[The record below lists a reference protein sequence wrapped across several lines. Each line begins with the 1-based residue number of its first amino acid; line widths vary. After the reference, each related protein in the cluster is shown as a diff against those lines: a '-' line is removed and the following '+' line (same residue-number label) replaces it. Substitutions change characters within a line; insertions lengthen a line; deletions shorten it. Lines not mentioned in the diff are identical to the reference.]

1 MCSSSLHSIDNDNSI
16 WTLSLSG
23 VGRDNN
29 MRLPGEEESGGSGVP
44 VFYMAIGVSAFIL
57 ILLVALFKSND
68 KQRNGSDYIK
78 EMQQRQEEAAAKEAA
93 EEEVALDEAGG
104 SKLRAEDLDFWDMYP
119 VDEEETAAEEPT
131 ESSKP
136 ERSTFAEKA
145 EKERQE
151 QQQKEQEVQD
161 DPSTDGKHTLVTTPD
176 GMDEWVLISPYLAKN
191 TYDFT
196 KMEEKAGLKRYMENG
211 RKLSYVGVDISK
223 QTGSVNFAG
232 LKAAGVDYVMIRLG
246 GRGYSTGQITLD
258 ENFKANI
265 EGAIAA
271 GLDIGVYFY
280 SQAINQDEA
289 IQEANFVVQNL
300 DPYKG
305 KVKYPVAFDMEF
317 VSNDEAGID
326 GLSREERTSAA
337 VSFLEGVKAA
347 GYVPMVYGD
356 KEWLI
361 KEIDLAKLQDY
372 DVWLAQEE
380 DIPDYPYQ
388 YAMWQYSTKG
398 VVNGITG
405 DANLNIC
412 FIGYSQR

>member
-1 MCSSSLHSIDNDNSI
+1 
-16 WTLSLSG
+16 
-23 VGRDNN
+23 
-29 MRLPGEEESGGSGVP
+29 MRLPGEEESGGSGLS
-44 VFYMAIGVSAFIL
+44 VFYMAIGVTAFVL
-57 ILLVALFKSND
+57 ILLVSLFKMND
-68 KQRNGSDYIK
+68 KKRSGSDYIK
-78 EMQQRQEEAAAKEAA
+78 EMQQRQEEAAAQETATEEAA
-93 EEEVALDEAGG
+93 QTEAAGR
-104 SKLRAEDLDFWDMYP
+104 KLRAEDLDFWDMYP
-119 VDEEETAAEEPT
+119 VDEEETGPEKPA

-136 ERSTFAEKA
+136 VKSTFADKA

-151 QQQKEQEVQD
+151 QQQKEQEVQN

-176 GMDEWVLISPYLAKN
+176 GKEEWVLISPYLTKN

-305 KVKYPVAFDMEF
+305 NVKYPVAFDMEF
-317 VSNDEAGID
+317 VSNDEARID
-326 GLSREERTSAA
+326 GLSREDRTSVAI
-337 VSFLEGVKAA
+337 SFLEGVKAA
-347 GYVPMVYGD
+347 GYVPMFYGD